1 METRPHVATN
11 ELMIDIENPRARM
24 LDSAFAN
31 LPRNQFNWKSN
42 MQALILAGGKG
53 TRLRPLTVYTP
64 KPIVPICN
72 RPFLL
77 YQIDTLRRAGITDIT
92 LSLSYQPNKIEQLLG
107 DGSDYG
113 VKLRYTVEPQPMG
126 TAGAY
131 KFAEEL
137 IRERT
142 VVFNGDILTDLD
154 LKAVIREHND
164 RQALATIVLAP
175 VKNPSAYGLVETEND
190 GRIRRFLEKPK
201 EEEITVN
208 TINAGTYV
216 LEPKVLD
223 YVPAGENHSFE
234 YGLFPNLLERKEA
247 FYAHIPQRTYWIDIG
262 TPERYLQVHQDLL
275 ANRVTRIHIKD
286 RRGRFDEAT
295 RCEIDDLSMIGDDC
309 QIKPG
314 AEIINSVLGPGCF
327 LEERARVENSII
339 WPHTRLGTAATVTNA
354 IVGRGCHIGRS
365 AVVAAGSVLGD
376 KTSLTD
382 YTMTGGAA

>member
-1 METRPHVATN
+1 
-11 ELMIDIENPRARM
+11 
-24 LDSAFAN
+24 
-31 LPRNQFNWKSN
+31 

-92 LSLSYQPNKIEQLLG
+92 LSLSYQQNKIEQLLG

-113 VKLRYTVEPQPMG
+113 VALSYKVELQPMG

-137 IRERT
+137 IREPT

-154 LKAVIREHND
+154 LKAVIREHNE
-164 RQALATIVLAP
+164 RKATATIVLAP
-175 VKNPSAYGLVETEND
+175 VDNPRAYGLVETESD
-190 GRIRRFLEKPK
+190 GRIRQFLEKPK
-201 EEEITVN
+201 EDEITVN

-223 YVPAGENHSFE
+223 YIPTGENHSFE

-262 TPERYLQVHQDLL
+262 TPERYLKVHHDLL
-275 ANRVTRIHIKD
+275 ANRVGRIHIKE
-286 RRGRFDEAT
+286 RRGNFDSAT
-295 RCEIDDLSMIGDDC
+295 IAEIDEFSMIGDDC
-309 QIKPG
+309 SIKPG
-314 AEIINSVLGPGCF
+314 AQIVNSVLGQGCF
-327 LEERARVENSII
+327 VEERARIENSVI
-339 WPHTRLGTAATVTNA
+339 WPHTRVGTAATVTDA

-365 AVVAAGSVLGD
+365 AVVAVGSVLGD

-382 YTMTGGAA
+382 YTKTGGDGS

>member
-1 METRPHVATN
+1 
-11 ELMIDIENPRARM
+11 
-24 LDSAFAN
+24 
-31 LPRNQFNWKSN
+31 

-107 DGSDYG
+107 DGSDFG
-113 VKLRYTVEPQPMG
+113 VKLKYTVEPQPMG

-131 KFAEEL
+131 KFAEDL
-137 IRERT
+137 IREPT

-154 LKAVIREHND
+154 LKAVIREHTEH
-164 RQALATIVLAP
+164 QATATIVLAP
-175 VKNPSAYGLVETEND
+175 VDNPAAYGVVETAED
-190 GRIRRFLEKPK
+190 GRIQRFLEKPK
-201 EEEITVN
+201 PDETTCN
-208 TINAGTYV
+208 NINAGTYI

-223 YVPAGENHSFE
+223 MIPTGENHSFE
-234 YGLFPNLLERKEA
+234 YGLFPELLKRKEP
-247 FYAHIPQRTYWIDIG
+247 FFAHTPARTYWIDIG
-262 TPERYLQVHQDLL
+262 TPERYLRVHQDLL
-275 ANRVTRIHIKD
+275 GNRVGRIHIKE
-286 RRGRFDEAT
+286 RRGDFDSAT
-295 RCEIDDLSMIGDDC
+295 AAEVDELSIIGDGC

-314 AEIINSVLGPGCF
+314 AQVINSVLGQGCF
-327 LEERARVENSII
+327 LEERARVENSVI
-339 WPHTRLGTAATVTNA
+339 WPHTRLGTAAVVSNA

-365 AVVAAGSVLGD
+365 AYVGSGSVLGD

-382 YTMTGGAA
+382 YTITGHSEGQA

>member
-1 METRPHVATN
+1 
-11 ELMIDIENPRARM
+11 
-24 LDSAFAN
+24 
-31 LPRNQFNWKSN
+31 
-42 MQALILAGGKG
+42 MQALILAGGQG

-113 VKLRYTVEPQPMG
+113 VKLKYTVEPQPMG

-131 KFAEEL
+131 KFAEDL
-137 IRERT
+137 IREPT

-154 LKAVIREHND
+154 LKSCIREHVE
-164 RQALATIVLAP
+164 RKATATIVLTP
-175 VKNPSAYGLVETEND
+175 VDNPSAYGLVETESD

-201 EEEITVN
+201 PEEVTCK
-208 TINAGTYV
+208 TINAGTYI

-223 YVPAGENHSFE
+223 FIPKGQNHSFE
-234 YGLFPNLLERKEA
+234 YGLFPELLKQEEN
-247 FYAHIPQRTYWIDIG
+247 FFAHVPARTYWIDIG
-262 TPERYLQVHQDLL
+262 TPERYLRVHQDLL
-275 ANRVTRIHIKD
+275 GNRVGRIHLKE
-286 RRGRFDEAT
+286 RRGDFDSAT
-295 RCEIDDLSMIGDDC
+295 AAELDELSMIGDDC

-314 AEIINSVLGPGCF
+314 AQIVNSVLGQGCF
-327 LEERARVENSII
+327 VEERARVENSVI
-339 WPHTRLGTAATVTNA
+339 WPHTRVGTAAQVSGA

-365 AVVAAGSVLGD
+365 AVVGPGSVLGD

-382 YTMTGGAA
+382 YTFTGGIRAETRP